1 MAQEA
6 PSRGDSKPQGY
17 IGKIMITENQPVT
30 PLEFYAWV
38 KEDVPL
44 SSFLIAEDTG
54 GGDKVLAFVEN
65 SQAISTFKDAFN
77 EYFSHEMGEPGANPS
92 TIPTTVRV
100 IKCKVVVTSRPLVPI
115 TSRLLIRRPIKS
127 DLESLFYANIPKDR
141 RIMGGLFKICNED
154 EKHECWAPFYY
165 DSEYVLGQ
173 QAAHVNI
180 SGITGLATK
189 TSYAIFLAQ
198 STLRWAID
206 NNYKIAIVMF
216 NVKGDDLLELFQ
228 VPIDL
233 DELESRIQEW
243 DPRLAPVNLA
253 LWEALREEGTDF
265 TSLLLNNNVKI
276 NIFTYDTDPYHD
288 KILRMKEDAKQRAIQ
303 RGNKTYVDFLDKNVN
318 ITLYSFEF
326 RDLGP
331 LDQIGQRAIDRD
343 EFLSIFE
350 KEELSDVMVD
360 AIDMFLAGQ
369 QQQQLTAMT
378 FEGVINSFRSD
389 RSSRI
394 DPRTAAAISRRIS
407 GFVARATHIIPRNG
421 EGSKP
426 IDVARGESPG
436 ISAGINVIQLYN
448 LTDVEKRLVVTH
460 VLNGI
465 RHALERWPT
474 KPFEKVLI
482 FVDELNLYAPR
493 GGSAVSGL
501 IKDIAARGRFMS
513 LSLVG
518 AEQFASL
525 IDEEVYGN
533 SSTKVMGRQSSV
545 EVSKEIYR
553 GLGDLRDYAAVL
565 DKGQMIVDTPVI
577 PTPIIIRYPVPVHEL
592 FRGKVHDR

>member
-1 MAQEA
+1 MVQEA
-6 PSRGDSKPQGY
+6 PSRGDSKPQSY

-54 GGDKVLAFVEN
+54 GDKVLAFVEN

-77 EYFSHEMGEPGANPS
+77 EYFSHEMGEPSANPS

-265 TSLLLNNNVKI
+265 ASLLLNNDVKI

-303 RGNKTYVDFLDKNVN
+303 RG
-318 ITLYSFEF
+318 
-326 RDLGP
+326 
-331 LDQIGQRAIDRD
+331 
-343 EFLSIFE
+343 
-350 KEELSDVMVD
+350 
-360 AIDMFLAGQ
+360 
-369 QQQQLTAMT
+369 
-378 FEGVINSFRSD
+378 
-389 RSSRI
+389 
-394 DPRTAAAISRRIS
+394 
-407 GFVARATHIIPRNG
+407 
-421 EGSKP
+421 
-426 IDVARGESPG
+426 
-436 ISAGINVIQLYN
+436 
-448 LTDVEKRLVVTH
+448 
-460 VLNGI
+460 
-465 RHALERWPT
+465 
-474 KPFEKVLI
+474 
-482 FVDELNLYAPR
+482 
-493 GGSAVSGL
+493 
-501 IKDIAARGRFMS
+501 
-513 LSLVG
+513 
-518 AEQFASL
+518 
-525 IDEEVYGN
+525 
-533 SSTKVMGRQSSV
+533 
-545 EVSKEIYR
+545 
-553 GLGDLRDYAAVL
+553 
-565 DKGQMIVDTPVI
+565 
-577 PTPIIIRYPVPVHEL
+577 
-592 FRGKVHDR
+592 